1 MPAAGFVARTAGAS
15 ARPFPSFPTSHVND
29 AVSPA
34 SRTPSPSVSV
44 IVARERRSEAAV
56 IGTSTSNVSA
66 RAASRATSRRRAMP
80 GAFGMASA
88 WARSV
93 SGSVSWVAGR
103 ERSDDRGPLVH
114 GDRPAHDLHLEG
126 ERSAARRLP
135 RVLHHPREAER
146 LPPRRSSRLR
156 LRRTRPTARGR
167 SRRNARGRPPSRPA
181 SRGAPRVGARDR
193 ERVFPRRRGTE
204 GQLTG
209 PAALVRA
216 GNVVP
221 PRPSTAT
228 DERRFG
234 RRAPERHRQRDAA
247 GRGAGSRPGGSR

>member
-56 IGTSTSNVSA
+56 IGMSTSNVSA

-93 SGSVSWVAGR
+93 SGSVSWAPAA
-103 ERSDDRGPLVH
+103 SDPTTAVPLSTATGPLTTFTSRVS
-114 GDRPAHDLHLEG
+114 GPLLAACPVFFTTPARRNVSPAPIFPSPSPTNASDGARPIAAKCAGASAVTSSES
-126 ERSAARRLP
+126 RRAARR
-135 RVLHHPREAER
+135 
-146 LPPRRSSRLR
+146 
-156 LRRTRPTARGR
+156 
-167 SRRNARGRPPSRPA
+167 
-181 SRGAPRVGARDR
+181 
-193 ERVFPRRRGTE
+193 
-204 GQLTG
+204 
-209 PAALVRA
+209 RA
-216 GNVVP
+216 
-221 PRPSTAT
+221 
-228 DERRFG
+228 
-234 RRAPERHRQRDAA
+234 
-247 GRGAGSRPGGSR
+247 